1 MERRIQIY
9 IEPIFESGDF
19 QELELFNDET
29 IEVTSTIQNISD
41 ISKVFTDVSLSF
53 SVPATPNNNAIFQH
67 FYNSDVDASVDH
79 NIRRNAFIEIDLTPF
94 RTGKIS
100 LEKANIKRG
109 LADSYQITFYGDL
122 LSLKDKFGE
131 DKLSDVK
138 EINNYSHTY
147 NATEIYNRITDNS
160 IFYDVR
166 YPLISWKNL
175 WQVGGS
181 GTYDITQNAHPIFY
195 NELFPALSVRRLMQA
210 IGTKYGLTF
219 SGSWMS
225 DQRFIR
231 CFLLLK
237 NVLEKKFITE
247 TTDLNFDYTD
257 DTSGIYFDISDT
269 SQYPNSLHLKFISAS
284 DVGLSGVVTNF
295 SAEHKVAVSITSA
308 SSERWYIDTYS
319 NGVYQNTVTGIGT
332 STSPILT
339 RNNVDGIDE
348 HLTFQI
354 RATGTM
360 TLIAE
365 VVYTFVYSAIQN
377 GAPVSNSGGYIA
389 DTPSFTLTGNVD
401 LATLAP
407 EIKVADFVSG
417 IIKEFNLTCYSTS
430 KDNFTLQPVD
440 EWYQQGAIVDVTK
453 YTDIDSIDVDRIKLY
468 KKISFKYQESESFMN
483 KNFKSLYFRDY
494 GNTDLGFN
502 YDGEEYSVEVPFE
515 NLMFNKFSGT
525 DLQVGYHLNETFQSY
540 VPKPTLLYMYDRKP
554 CSFKFY
560 NGTTHVTVS
569 NYMPFGQDMI
579 YQNTNHSLNF
589 SADTSTLLE
598 VPIANSLFGE
608 YYFGYLTNLY
618 NLKNR
623 LINVKTNLPISLLTN
638 LKLNDRLIIRDKR
651 YIINEMKSN
660 LRNGDVNFSLY
671 LDFRPVRPEQ
681 IISENTNAAVCNTYL
696 IDLPNGCTSA
706 TLSSVTSGVTF
717 SANPVTS
724 DSFVNICIPANGTG
738 LERTITILIS
748 YTFRD
753 GSTASNNIYI
763 IQPA

>member
-100 LEKANIKRG
+100 LEKANVKRG

-138 EINNYSHTY
+138 EINNYSHEY
-147 NATEIYNRITDNS
+147 NATEIYNRITDDS

-195 NELFPALSVRRLMQA
+195 SELFPALSVRRLMQA
-210 IGTKYGLTF
+210 IGAKYGLTF

-237 NVLEKKFITE
+237 NVLNKSFVTE
-247 TTDLNFDYTD
+247 PLQVDILTYSTGGGTYFNIANNSLEYNYTE
-257 DTSGIYFDISDT
+257 SVAGVNII
-269 SQYPNSLHLKFISAS
+269 PNSLFHNTKIRISSISSAT
-284 DVGLSGVVTNF
+284 VTY
-295 SAEHKVAVSITSA
+295 
-308 SSERWYIDTYS
+308 YIDIFV
-319 NGVYQNTVTGIGT
+319 NGVYSNTVTGFGNT
-332 STSPILT
+332 TTTFSVLSQQ
-339 RNNVDGIDE
+339 NVDGLDSVITAQVRASE
-348 HLTFQI
+348 NITFNARFEYTQTYNYYD
-354 RATGTM
+354 AFD
-360 TLIAE
+360 
-365 VVYTFVYSAIQN
+365 VVTAGQTNYTTTASTQTFS
-377 GAPVSNSGGYIA
+377 
-389 DTPSFTLTGNVD
+389 GNVD

-440 EWYQQGAIVDVTK
+440 EWYQQGAIVDITK

-540 VPKPTLLYMYDRKP
+540 VPKPTLLYMYDQKP
-554 CSFKFY
+554 CSFKFWD
-560 NGTTHVTVS
+560 GTTHLTVTE
-569 NYMPFGQDMI
+569 YMPFGQDMI